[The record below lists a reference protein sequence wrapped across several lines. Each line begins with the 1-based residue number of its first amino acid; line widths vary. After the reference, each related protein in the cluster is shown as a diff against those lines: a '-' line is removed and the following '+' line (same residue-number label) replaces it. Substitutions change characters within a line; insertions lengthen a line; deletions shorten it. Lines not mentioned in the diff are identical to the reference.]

1 MNEFNINSLLPI
13 AISFVAMVISYK
25 AYKTANRVNESTQ
38 LWQKYDINLRNEE
51 MVLKKD
57 KEYKEI
63 AKPYIDI
70 MYDCYIETKELM
82 TEFSLKACRAK
93 NNICEQIK
101 KYDKELYYLDDDD
114 LNIAINRIIID
125 NEKDILFQIPE
136 ALFPSLN
143 YYSNLDE
150 YYLEEDSSDKVKQA
164 LNNLYKRIA
173 PDERQKLYNSAI
185 EQLKEVHL
193 IYRNNK
199 EIIDKKIELMENEY
213 MKFKRYY
220 FGSKLD
226 ILHEDY
232 LEMLNLLKYI
242 RYIERHYFYYNE
254 IHSSI
259 AISKMF
265 IQISNI
271 MIVNRGIL
279 EISRLENYRNLE
291 Y

>member
-1 MNEFNINSLLPI
+1 MDELNISILLPI

-25 AYKTANRVNESTQ
+25 AYKTANKVNESTQ
-38 LWQKYDINLRNEE
+38 QWQKYDIHLRNEE
-51 MVLKKD
+51 MIVKKD
-57 KEYKEI
+57 KEYKEM

-70 MYDCYIETKELM
+70 MYACYIETKELM
-82 TEFSLKACRAK
+82 TEFSVKACRAK
-93 NNICEQIK
+93 SNICEQIN
-101 KYDKELYYLDDDD
+101 KYDKKSNYLNDD
-114 LNIAINRIIID
+114 LNTAINRIIID
-125 NEKDILFQIPE
+125 NEEDILFQIPE
-136 ALFPSLN
+136 ALFSSLN

-150 YYLEEDSSDKVKQA
+150 YYLEEDSSDKIKQA
-164 LNNLYKRIA
+164 LNNLYKRIVE
-173 PDERQKLYNSAI
+173 DRRKELYNYAI

-199 EIIDKKIELMENEY
+199 EIIDKKIILMENEY

-232 LEMLNLLKYI
+232 LKMLNLLKYV

-254 IHSSI
+254 IPPSI

-279 EISRLENYRNLE
+279 ESSKLENYRNLN

>member
-1 MNEFNINSLLPI
+1 MNEFNINTLLPI
-13 AISFVAMVISYK
+13 AISFVAMIISYK
-25 AYKTANRVNESTQ
+25 AYKTANKVNESTQ
-38 LWQKYDINLRNEE
+38 QWQEYDINLRIEE
-51 MVLKKD
+51 MAINKD
-57 KEYKEI
+57 KEYKEM

-70 MYDCYIETKELM
+70 MYSCYIETKELM
-82 TEFSLKACRAK
+82 NEFSFKACRAK
-93 NNICEQIK
+93 NNICEQIN
-101 KYDKELYYLDDDD
+101 KYDKELHYLNDD
-114 LNIAINRIIID
+114 LNTAIDRIIID

-136 ALFPSLN
+136 ALFSSLN

-173 PDERQKLYNSAI
+173 PDNRQELYNGAI

-199 EIIDKKIELMENEY
+199 EIIDEKIVLMENEY

-254 IHSSI
+254 IHPSI

-279 EISRLENYRNLE
+279 EISRLENYRNFK

>member
-1 MNEFNINSLLPI
+1 MNEFNINALLPI
-13 AISFVAMVISYK
+13 VISFVAMVISYK
-25 AYKTANRVNESTQ
+25 AYKTANKVNESTQ
-38 LWQKYDINLRNEE
+38 LWQEYDINLRNEE

-57 KEYKEI
+57 KEYKEM

-70 MYDCYIETKELM
+70 MYNCYIETKELM
-82 TEFSLKACRAK
+82 SEFSLKACRAK
-93 NNICEQIK
+93 NNICEEIN
-101 KYDKELYYLDDDD
+101 KYDKEFYYLNGD
-114 LNIAINRIIID
+114 LNTAIDRIIID
-125 NEKDILFQIPE
+125 NERNILFQIPE
-136 ALFPSLN
+136 TLFSSLN

-150 YYLEEDSSDKVKQA
+150 CYLEEDSSDKVKQS
-164 LNNLYKRIA
+164 LNNLYKRIS
-173 PDERQKLYNSAI
+173 PDKRQKLYNHAI
-185 EQLKEVHL
+185 EQLKKVHL

-199 EIIDKKIELMENEY
+199 EIIDNMIELMENEY

-220 FGSKLD
+220 FGSRLN

-254 IHSSI
+254 IHPSI

-279 EISRLENYRNLE
+279 EISRLENYRNLR